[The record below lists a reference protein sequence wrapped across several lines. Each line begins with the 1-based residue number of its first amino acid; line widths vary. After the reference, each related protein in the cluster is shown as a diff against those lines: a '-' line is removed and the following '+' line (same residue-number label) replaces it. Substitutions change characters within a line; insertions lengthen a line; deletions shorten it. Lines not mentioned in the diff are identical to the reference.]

1 MKGYAMR
8 TLLAMLTLCA
18 SGCVAATPAPVK
30 PLPVSGLAI
39 CDETRDARAKVAS
52 DIGRTSDEALAVS
65 AGTLVVL
72 IDAGCAG

>member
-1 MKGYAMR
+1 VKGCAMR
-8 TLLAMLTLCA
+8 IFLVVSMLCA
-18 SGCVAATPAPVK
+18 SGCVTATPEPVK

-52 DIGRTSDEALAVS
+52 DIGRTSDDALAVS

-72 IDAGCAG
+72 IDAGCAP